1 MTRWGCVEYLPQA
14 EGYET
19 LEARR
24 PKQGTKTSK
33 NNPKKRKA
41 EEKKKKPK
49 KVAKGNPVK
58 ARSSGKSLDPR
69 GGETAVQGGGRG
81 KGKGKRGA
89 SELGHQVNN

>member
-33 NNPKKRKA
+33 NNPKKKRKA
-41 EEKKKKPK
+41 EEKKKKTK
-49 KVAKGNPVK
+49 E
-58 ARSSGKSLDPR
+58 SGE
-69 GGETAVQGGGRG
+69 GEPGQG
-81 KGKGKRGA
+81 
-89 SELGHQVNN
+89 